1 MTAGEGVEPG
11 NIVGCATSEQ
21 SLAWL
26 GTIGDAS
33 SYRDGFERRLPRLK
47 PELLPVE
54 NRVMPIPS
62 SCARSLI
69 LALVMTL
76 PGGSVLQA
84 QAASVSRFDSF
95 IMLIP
100 PRDSN
105 TIKKEIRA
113 AATAGTTAEKARQQA
128 ETMRLGASSRIEFK
142 KVEIS
147 RIKERISQA
156 KKENREA
163 DRVGLE
169 AERKAAERE
178 IELLKRR
185 EELRDAETILEAK
198 RAELA
203 SLTKQALELE
213 LQLAIRR
220 ASRRKAP
227 VGGAGGASLDRIIG
241 ELEKQTLEA
250 QRAQSASSIEFSD
263 QEIRVI
269 DRRLEMLDAQQRVLS
284 GT

>member
-1 MTAGEGVEPG
+1 
-11 NIVGCATSEQ
+11 
-21 SLAWL
+21 
-26 GTIGDAS
+26 
-33 SYRDGFERRLPRLK
+33 
-47 PELLPVE
+47 
-54 NRVMPIPS
+54 MPIS
-62 SCARSLI
+62 RNCARTSLLI
-69 LALVMTL
+69 VVALLA
-76 PGGSVLQA
+76 GGSALPA
-84 QAASVSRFDSF
+84 QTKSLSAFDSF
-95 IMLIP
+95 IMLVP
-100 PRDSN
+100 PRDSSAVKRE
-105 TIKKEIRA
+105 IKA
-113 AATAGTTAEKARQQA
+113 VTNAGINAEKARQQA

-142 KVEIS
+142 KVEIG
-147 RIKERISQA
+147 RIKERISLA

-185 EELRDAETILEAK
+185 EELREAETVLETK

-220 ASRRKAP
+220 AGRRRAP
-227 VGGAGGASLDRIIG
+227 VGGAGGASLDRVIG

-250 QRAQSASSIEFSD
+250 QRAQSASSIEVSD

-269 DRRLEMLDAQQRVLS
+269 DRQLEMLEAQQKVL
-284 GT
+284 GGK